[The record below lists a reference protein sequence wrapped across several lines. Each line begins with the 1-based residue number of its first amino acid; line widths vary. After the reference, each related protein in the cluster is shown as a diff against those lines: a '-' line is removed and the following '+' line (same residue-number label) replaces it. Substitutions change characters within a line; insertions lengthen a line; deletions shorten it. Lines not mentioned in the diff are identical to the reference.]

1 MTWKAW
7 LGIFGVFGIGF
18 GAGYFVGERRRKKNA
33 PKEVT
38 VENPIE
44 NLGKAFANIATSA
57 NDIIQ
62 EQGYAPQDDMIVA
75 KEEMDQYLADF
86 EHPEDEEES
95 DDISDEPSDLINDED
110 ESVELFCDE
119 SRWENETEY
128 DCYEYFWYM
137 RDDVVCDEDE
147 NRIEDVGDVIG
158 KVTLQTMMDWDV
170 DVIFAR
176 NSGRF
181 NEGLYKIT
189 RINDS
194 YGRAVLGLSEDYEFY
209 PRGENE

>member
-18 GAGYFVGERRRKKNA
+18 GAGYFTGMRKMANYAAEKIDSA
-33 PKEVT
+33 HEKY
-38 VENPIE
+38 IE
-44 NLGKAFANIATSA
+44 NHSPISADNI
-57 NDIIQ
+57 IK
-62 EQGYAPQDDMIVA
+62 EQGYAPQDDMSAA
-75 KEEMDQYLADF
+75 KEEMDQYLAGY

-95 DDISDEPSDLINDED
+95 DDISDELSDLINDED

-128 DCYEYFWYM
+128 DCYEYYWYM
-137 RDDVVCDEDE
+137 KDDVVCDEDE